1 MGLDTSWTDSHP
13 LPTPK
18 KKNLP
23 QTGTTN
29 KPSNP
34 PQQTG
39 ITDTVAAITSVLNT
53 GVSLVNTLTSV
64 VNTGINAYRDI
75 QLSKQET
82 RRLEILVNAYVE
94 AQHGETERFRFGQ
107 EQETVRYLATIKADL
122 EVKRLELEKFKLE
135 LAEQRANRE
144 FKQEQW
150 RRRIATLEKIINP
163 MIDAAEDVRKRCFNS
178 NFANENDYA
187 ELKRL
192 DETLFSYAMQQLKEL
207 YR

>member
-53 GVSLVNTLTSV
+53 GVSLVNALTSV

-107 EQETVRYLATIKADL
+107 EQETVRYLAIIKADL
-122 EVKRLELEKFKLE
+122 DAKRLELEKFKLE
-135 LAEQRANRE
+135 LAEQRASRE

-150 RRRIATLEKIINP
+150 RERIK
-163 MIDAAEDVRKRCFNS
+163 DVRAFMSLLLESAKALSKRCFDAQ
-178 NFANENDYA
+178 FTNEHDYA

-192 DETLFSYAMQQLKEL
+192 DETLFAYAMQLKEL
-207 YR
+207 YS

>member
-29 KPSNP
+29 KPSHP

-53 GVSLVNTLTSV
+53 GVSLVNALTSV

-122 EVKRLELEKFKLE
+122 DAKRLELEKFKLE

-150 RRRIATLEKIINP
+150 RERIK
-163 MIDAAEDVRKRCFNS
+163 DVRAFMSLLLESAKALSKRCFDAQ
-178 NFANENDYA
+178 FTNENDYA

-192 DETLFSYAMQQLKEL
+192 DETLFSYAMQLKEL

>member
-53 GVSLVNTLTSV
+53 GVSLVNALTSV

-122 EVKRLELEKFKLE
+122 DAKRMELEKFKLE
-135 LAEQRANRE
+135 LAEQRASRE

-150 RRRIATLEKIINP
+150 RERIKDVKAFMSLLLERAK
-163 MIDAAEDVRKRCFNS
+163 ALSKRCFDAQ
-178 NFANENDYA
+178 FTNEHDYA

-192 DETLFSYAMQQLKEL
+192 DETLFSYAMQLKEL